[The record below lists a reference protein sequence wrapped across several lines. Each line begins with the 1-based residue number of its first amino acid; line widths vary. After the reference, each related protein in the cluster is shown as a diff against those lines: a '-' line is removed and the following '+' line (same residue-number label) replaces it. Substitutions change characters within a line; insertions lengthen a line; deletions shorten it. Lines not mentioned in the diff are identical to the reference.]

1 MSSEPVIG
9 ITVGDPAG
17 IGPEIVVN
25 ALLKQ
30 GLNQQ
35 HKLVVFA
42 DRAVIE
48 QAFEHTGLHAQ
59 LREIQNPDSTDFQSD
74 SIHLVNNRIIT
85 QPVQMGIISGECGRS
100 VFHYV
105 TQAIHWALD
114 GWVDAIATAP
124 LQKESLKQGG
134 CPYLDHT
141 AICKAITQSDD
152 ATTLFM
158 VDQLRVFFLTRH
170 IALRDIADTVTEDL
184 LLEAIPRCLKYLNQL
199 GFHDP
204 VLAVAAL
211 NPHGGED
218 GLFGTEER
226 DTIIPA
232 LEKARANY
240 RVVGPIPGDSVF
252 HLAKEGAFQGV
263 LSLYHDQGHIAAK
276 TLDFYRTVSLTLG
289 LPFLRTSVDHG
300 TAFNIAGQNKANS
313 TSMVEAIL
321 CAVRYAHAIRKAAG
335 NV

>member
-114 GWVDAIATAP
+114 GWIDAIATAP

>member
-1 MSSEPVIG
+1 MNTEPVIG

-30 GLNQQ
+30 KMNEQ
-35 HKLVVFA
+35 HRLVVFA
-42 DRAVIE
+42 DRAIIE
-48 QAFEHTGLHAQ
+48 QAFEYTGVQAQ
-59 LREIQNPDSTDFQSD
+59 IREIRNPGEADFQSGRL
-74 SIHLVNNRIIT
+74 HLVNDRIIT
-85 QPVQMGIISGECGRS
+85 QPVTMGMINAECGRS

-114 GWVDAIATAP
+114 RRIDAIATAP

-141 AICKAITQSDD
+141 AICKAISQSDNAD
-152 ATTLFM
+152 TLFM

-170 IALRDIADTVTEDL
+170 IPLREIGDTITEDL
-184 LLEAIPRCLKYLNQL
+184 LLEAIPRCLNYLNQL
-199 GFHDP
+199 GFANP
-204 VLAVAAL
+204 MLAVAAL

-232 LEKARANY
+232 IEKARARGY
-240 RVVGPIPGDSVF
+240 RAEGPIPGDSVF

-263 LSLYHDQGHIAAK
+263 LSLYHDQGHIATK

-313 TSMVEAIL
+313 SSMVEAIL
-321 CAVRYAHAIRKAAG
+321 CAIRYASSIRNTAEQ
-335 NV
+335 

>member
-59 LREIQNPDSTDFQSD
+59 LREIQNPDSTHFQSD

>member
-1 MSSEPVIG
+1 MSKEPVIG

-17 IGPEIVVN
+17 IGPEITVK
-25 ALLKQ
+25 ALIKHQ
-30 GLNQQ
+30 LN
-35 HKLVVFA
+35 KKYRLVVFA
-42 DRAVIE
+42 DETVIR
-48 QAFEHTGLHAQ
+48 QAFDYTDLSADIHEVSH
-59 LREIQNPDSTDFQSD
+59 PDDFNFQSG
-74 SIHLVNNRIIT
+74 SIHLVNENMIRET
-85 QPVQMGIISGECGRS
+85 VPMGVINADCGRS

-105 TQAIHWALD
+105 SKAIEWAMS
-114 GWVDAIATAP
+114 GWIDALATAP

-134 CPYLDHT
+134 SPYLDHT
-141 AICKAITQSDD
+141 AMCKALTQSED

-170 IALRDIADTVTEDL
+170 IPLREVGDAVTEDL
-184 LLEAIPRCLKYLNQL
+184 LLKAIPRCLDYLKQL
-199 GFHDP
+199 GLNEP

-232 LEKARANY
+232 IEKAKARKL
-240 RVVGPIPGDSVF
+240 RVEGPIPGDSVF
-252 HLAKEGAFQGV
+252 HLAHEGLVDGV
-263 LSLYHDQGHIAAK
+263 LSLYHDQGHIATK

-300 TAFNIAGQNKANS
+300 TAFNIAGGNIANE
-313 TSMVEAIL
+313 TSMIEAIR
-321 CAVRYAHAIRKAAG
+321 CAVRYAPFIQTK
-335 NV
+335 VTS